1 MADKILLENG
11 VRVLLD
17 PIPHLRS
24 VSAGIWVAAGSRQED
39 QAGRGGSHF
48 IEHMLFKGTR
58 TRSAR
63 QIALEIDSVGGVLN
77 GFTSRE
83 YSSFYVK
90 VMDTQLPLG
99 MDLLTDL
106 YLDSVFDPQ
115 ELERERGVI
124 LQEIRMI
131 EDSPEEHVLDL
142 FHRLFWEGSPM
153 GYPVQ
158 GDIESVS
165 VIRREELLARL
176 QRHYHR
182 REVVLSVAGR
192 FETSEL
198 LRLVED
204 RLARL
209 TTGPD
214 GPPLERPRPHRGI
227 RVISKD
233 LEQVHVCLGTAAPCA
248 THPDR
253 HAYWILNTVLGG
265 GMSSRLFQ
273 EVREKRGLAYSI
285 YSFVNHYADTGTM
298 NVYMGTTTE
307 GLREAL
313 EAILGEMEALAEAPL
328 DEETLRSAREQIKG
342 GLILGMESSDRRMGR
357 LARNELYFGREITL
371 EELLGEL
378 DAVDSAAVL
387 RAAQEAFRTDEMAG
401 VVLGR
406 ASMGDLPS
414 GLRALLA

>member
-11 VRVLLD
+11 VRILLD

-24 VSAGIWVAAGSRQED
+24 VSAGIWVGAGSRQEQERD
-39 QAGRGGSHF
+39 RGASHF

-58 TRSAR
+58 RRSAR

-90 VMDTQLPLG
+90 VMDTQLHLG
-99 MDLLTDL
+99 MDLLADL
-106 YLDSVFDPQ
+106 YLCSVFDSQ

-131 EDSPEEHVLDL
+131 EDSPEEHVVDL
-142 FHRLFWEGSPM
+142 FHTAFWDGSPM

-158 GDIESVS
+158 GDAESVS
-165 VIRREELLARL
+165 LIRREELLARL
-176 QRHYHR
+176 ERHYHHR
-182 REVVLSVAGR
+182 GVVLSVAGR

-198 LRLVED
+198 LRLLED
-204 RLARL
+204 RLVGL
-209 TTGPD
+209 TAGPD
-214 GPPLERPRPHRGI
+214 GPPLERPRAHPGI
-227 RVISKD
+227 RLIAKD

-248 THPDR
+248 AHPDR
-253 HAYWILNTVLGG
+253 YAYWILNTVLGG

-285 YSFVNHYADTGTM
+285 YSFVNSYADTGTI
-298 NVYMGTTTE
+298 NVYLGTTRD
-307 GLREAL
+307 GLHEAL
-313 EAILGEMEALAEAPL
+313 EAMLGEMEALAESPL
-328 DEETLRSAREQIKG
+328 DEETLRIAREQIKG

-371 EELLGEL
+371 EELLEDL
-378 DAVDSAAVL
+378 DAVDSAAVM
-387 RAAQEAFRTDEMAG
+387 RAAQEAFRTDDMAG

-406 ASMGDLPS
+406 ASMDDVPS
-414 GLRALLA
+414 RLRALLA

>member
-1 MADKILLENG
+1 MADKILLGNG

-24 VSAGIWVAAGSRQED
+24 VSAGIWVAAGSRQEGHRD
-39 QAGRGGSHF
+39 RGASHF

-58 TRSAR
+58 RRSAR
-63 QIALEIDSVGGVLN
+63 QIALEIDSVGGLLN

-106 YLDSVFDPQ
+106 YLCSVFDPE

-131 EDSPEEHVLDL
+131 EDSPEEHVVDL
-142 FHRLFWEGSPM
+142 FHKAFWNGSPM
-153 GYPVQ
+153 GNPVQ
-158 GDIESVS
+158 GDTESVS
-165 VIRREELLARL
+165 TIRREELLARL
-176 QRHYHR
+176 ERHYHR
-182 REVVLSVAGR
+182 QEVVLSVAGR
-192 FETSEL
+192 FETSDL
-198 LRLVED
+198 LRSVED
-204 RLARL
+204 RLAGL
-209 TTGPD
+209 PTGPD
-214 GPPLERPRPHRGI
+214 EPPLERPRHHPGI
-227 RVISKD
+227 RLIPKD

-273 EVREKRGLAYSI
+273 EVRERRGLAYSI
-285 YSFVNHYADTGTM
+285 YSFVNHYADTGTI
-298 NVYMGTTTE
+298 NVYMGTSSD
-307 GLREAL
+307 GLHEAL
-313 EAILGEMEALAEAPL
+313 EAILGEMEALAEFPL
-328 DEETLRSAREQIKG
+328 DEETLRIAREQIKG

-387 RAAQEAFRTDEMAG
+387 RAAQEAFRPDEMAG

-414 GLRALLA
+414 RLRALLA